1 MSDQSKMNSRRFATE
16 SDSEFQNVNTNSA
29 LETVQAAPDG
39 LGKFAGHVAHD
50 FNNLLTVIR
59 GYAQTLIDD
68 GELNESALE
77 ALEQIDHA
85 AKRAAD
91 LTSQMLTLSHT
102 NAPRREQLDLNELV
116 AQFSKISRPPASK
129 EITILFQ
136 HSGDTLGIHGDR
148 AMIEQ
153 VLTGIM
159 NFSSNAARDGGTVWV
174 RTEDV
179 SITQEMLR
187 HFPKARAG
195 RFACISIKDNGEG
208 IPAKALPHLFEPYS
222 NATESSHG
230 LMLAAAH
237 HVVKQHAGW
246 IDVESEPGR
255 GTTFRIFLPLVSET
269 CFEASGRWSNI
280 SLARGHE
287 TILLVEDED
296 AVRSL
301 TSKILHGHGYRVI
314 EARSGAEARALLK
327 KQNARVDLLLAD
339 WELADGGSGAS
350 LSAELQRLYP
360 ALRTIYTTNCSSDA
374 VEHQPGVESKI
385 SFLPKPYCP
394 NDLALAIRRSLDG
407 AISMREYPSALLAN

>member
-1 MSDQSKMNSRRFATE
+1 M
-16 SDSEFQNVNTNSA
+16 NTNSA

-68 GELNESALE
+68 GDLNESALE

-91 LTSQMLTLSHT
+91 LISQMLTLSQT
-102 NAPRREQLDLNELV
+102 NAPQRKHLDLNELV
-116 AQFSKISRPPASK
+116 AQYSKILRPPAGK
-129 EITILFQ
+129 EITMLFQ
-136 HSGDTLGIHGDR
+136 HSGDTLGIHADR

-153 VLTGIM
+153 VLMGLV

-179 SITQEMLR
+179 SIAQEMLR

-195 RFACISIKDNGEG
+195 RFACISIKDSGEG
-208 IPAKALPHLFEPYS
+208 ISAEALPHLFEPYS
-222 NATESSHG
+222 TATESSHG
-230 LMLAAAH
+230 LMLAAANH
-237 HVVKQHAGW
+237 AVKQHAGW

-269 CFEASGRWSNI
+269 CFEVCGRWSNI
-280 SLARGHE
+280 IQARGHE

-314 EARSGAEARALLK
+314 EARSGAEAMTLLK

-339 WELADGGSGAS
+339 WELADGGSGAI

-360 ALRTIYTTNCSSDA
+360 ALRTIYTTNSTSCSSDA
-374 VEHQPGVESKI
+374 IEHVPRVESRI

-394 NDLALAIRRSLDG
+394 NDLALAIRRSLDA
-407 AISMREYPSALLAN
+407 AISIREYPSALLAN